1 MVCIVLIHE
10 GMANSTLTYCSRSR
24 SRIAH
29 VLLIYQG
36 LLTTAVTRSRIA
48 HVLLIYQGLL
58 TKAVTRSRI
67 AHVLLIY

>member
-10 GMANSTLTYCSRSR
+10 GMANSTLTYCSRSRSR

-48 HVLLIYQGLL
+48 HVLLIY
-58 TKAVTRSRI
+58 
-67 AHVLLIY
+67 